1 MRYGVVYALDR
12 DSWRLMARF
21 FIAETE
27 FSRDMS
33 SIEKGPKSARTIAF
47 PSTVR
52 AVRDGAF
59 YENDLLRSAVLNEG
73 LETLGGCCDIKEKSH
88 RGVFYYT

>member
-1 MRYGVVYALDR
+1 MYALDR

-21 FIAETE
+21 FVAETE

-33 SIEKGPKSARTIAF
+33 SIEKGPRNARTIAF

-59 YENDLLRSAVLNEG
+59 GKNGSLRSVVLNEG
-73 LETLGGCCDIKEKSH
+73 LETLGGCGDIKEKSH